1 MPYTISFLVDLME
14 VVVPVYMRERKT
26 NANYSPSNLFGQ
38 PLLVGVPAEATYH
51 QLYELIL
58 NRMSRYSLF

>member
-1 MPYTISFLVDLME
+1 MVQ

-26 NANYSPSNLFGQ
+26 NTNYSPSNLFGQ
-38 PLLVGVPAEATYH
+38 PLLVGVPAELTYH

-58 NRMSRYSLF
+58 NRMSR